1 MLTLAIA
8 GLAAGGAYAIFGVSI
23 VVLKRMAGVVN
34 FSQAVVGAFGA
45 YTAAVLTGRGWSLLG
60 AAATGVVV
68 ATALS
73 VTVGLI
79 FARFFG
85 EADEAVRT
93 AAMIAVTVGLFAVG
107 FRVFG
112 DTPRSVPVIL
122 SGSSVNVGNVV
133 VTASTFL
140 ILAAALATVLVT
152 AWILEFTRIGSQ
164 VRAIS
169 ERPVVAE
176 LLGVPVMSRT
186 AMVWGFTGFVSAVGM
201 ILVSSN
207 LPGSF
212 SSLGFLIF
220 PAMAAALI
228 GAFDSLSLGFIGGIV
243 VGVLESVSSYQ
254 GEIAEYRG
262 AVPFLIAA
270 IVLIWTQRNEVW
282 DASR

>member
-45 YTAAVLTGRGWSLLG
+45 YTTAWLTDEGWNLL
-60 AAATGVVV
+60 AAALVGIVV
-68 ATALS
+68 AVVIALA
-73 VTVGLI
+73 VGLM
-79 FARFFG
+79 FARFFS

-93 AAMIAVTVGLFAVG
+93 AAMIALTVGLFALG
-107 FRVFG
+107 FRFFG

-122 SGSSVNVGNVV
+122 PGRSVSIGGVV

-140 ILAAALATVLVT
+140 ILGAAAVTVVATIWL
-152 AWILEFTRIGSQ
+152 LERTRIGSQ
-164 VRAIS
+164 VRALS
-169 ERPVVAE
+169 ERPIVAE
-176 LLGVPVMSRT
+176 LLGVPVYSRT
-186 AMVWGFTGFVSAVGM
+186 IMVWGASGLVTAVGM

-228 GAFDSLSLGFIGGIV
+228 GAFESPVLAFVGGV
-243 VGVLESVSSYQ
+243 GVGVLEALSSYRP
-254 GEIAEYRG
+254 GLAEYRG
-262 AVPFLIAA
+262 AVPFLIALL
-270 IVLIWTQRNEVW
+270 VLLWTQRNEVW
-282 DASR
+282 GAAR

>member
-45 YTAAVLTGRGWSLLG
+45 YTAATLASNGWSLWP
-60 AAATGVVV
+60 AALVGIAIAT
-68 ATALS
+68 TLS
-73 VTVGLI
+73 IAIGLL

-85 EADEAVRT
+85 EAPEAVRT
-93 AAMIAVTVGLFAVG
+93 AAMIAATVGLFAVG
-107 FRVFG
+107 FRIFG

-122 SGSSVNVGNVV
+122 RGRSANIGDVV

-140 ILAAALATVLVT
+140 ILGAAIATVALT
-152 AWILEFTRIGSQ
+152 AWILERTRIGSQ

-176 LLGVPVMSRT
+176 LLGVPVLSRT

-228 GAFDSLSLGFIGGIV
+228 GAFNSLSLGFVGGIV
-243 VGVLESVSSYQ
+243 VGVLESMSSYWS
-254 GEIAEYRG
+254 ELAEYRG
-262 AVPFLIAA
+262 AVPFAIATV
-270 IVLIWTQRNEVW
+270 VLLWTQRNEVW
-282 DASR
+282 DAAR

>member
-34 FSQAVVGAFGA
+34 FSQAVVGGFGA
-45 YTAAVLTGRGWSLLG
+45 YTAAVLSDRGWSFFVASLVG
-60 AAATGVVV
+60 IAV
-68 ATALS
+68 ATSLA
-73 VTVGLI
+73 VAIGLM

-93 AAMIAVTVGLFAVG
+93 AAMIALTVGLFAVG
-107 FRVFG
+107 FRLFG

-122 SGSSVNVGNVV
+122 PGRSVEVAGVV
-133 VTASTFL
+133 ITASTFL
-140 ILAAALATVLVT
+140 VLAAALTTVVVT
-152 AWILEFTRIGSQ
+152 TWILEHTRIGSQ

-169 ERPVVAE
+169 ERPIVAE
-176 LLGVPVMSRT
+176 LLGVPVYSRT

-228 GAFDSLSLGFIGGIV
+228 GAFNNLTLGFAGGLV
-243 VGVLESVSSYQ
+243 VGVVESVSSYRE
-254 GEIAEYRG
+254 GLSEYRG
-262 AVPFLIAA
+262 AVPFMIALL
-270 IVLIWTQRNEVW
+270 VLLWTQRNEVW
-282 DASR
+282 DAAR

>member
-45 YTAAVLTGRGWSLLG
+45 YTAAVLTGRGWSLLAGG
-60 AAATGVVV
+60 AVGVVV
-68 ATALS
+68 ATSLSIAL
-73 VTVGLI
+73 GLI

-107 FRVFG
+107 FRLFG
-112 DTPRSVPVIL
+112 DTARSNPVIL
-122 SGSSVNVGNVV
+122 PGRSVTVGNVV
-133 VTASTFL
+133 VTASTFI
-140 ILAAALATVLVT
+140 ILGAALATVLFT
-152 AWILEFTRIGSQ
+152 AWILEHTRIGSQ

-169 ERPVVAE
+169 ERPIVAE

-201 ILVSSN
+201 IVVSSN
-207 LPGSF
+207 LPSSF
-212 SSLGFLIF
+212 SSLGFLVF

-228 GAFDSLSLGFIGGIV
+228 GAFNSVTLGFVGGIV
-243 VGVLESVSSYQ
+243 VGVLESVSSVRE
-254 GEIAEYRG
+254 EIAEYRG